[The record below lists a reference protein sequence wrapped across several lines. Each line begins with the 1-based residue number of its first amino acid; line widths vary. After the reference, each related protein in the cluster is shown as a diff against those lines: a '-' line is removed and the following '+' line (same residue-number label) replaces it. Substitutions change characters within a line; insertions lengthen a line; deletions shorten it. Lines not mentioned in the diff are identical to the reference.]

1 MAKRLTPNV
10 SKEAKKTVIDRSE
23 FDTAM
28 QAVLKAPPL
37 PKTEVSRMLKTR
49 AKLDRVLPQTP
60 TRQ

>member
-1 MAKRLTPNV
+1 MPKRYTPHV
-10 SKEAKKTVIDRSE
+10 SKEAKKTVIERSE
-23 FDTAM
+23 FDAAM

-37 PKTEVSRMLKTR
+37 PKTEVSRILKTR